1 MIEKKLPL
9 RIGVGAIVLNNENKI
24 FVGKRADNPIDKW
37 QMPQGGVDKGENFIT
52 AMKRELKEETNLD
65 GEVTSIL
72 STCSHYGSI
81 FGDILLIC
89 VVMNVNDFSNMQAA
103 DDAEELSFFDI
114 YDLPELAFYCHNKFI
129 NEYKKIF
136 SKNNNL

>member
-1 MIEKKLPL
+1 MKKLYIL
-9 RIGVGAIVLNNENKI
+9 ILLLSSFLFAQESL
-24 FVGKRADNPIDKW
+24 
-37 QMPQGGVDKGENFIT
+37 GGLPYSFSANV
-52 AMKRELKEETNLD
+52 D

-129 NEYKKIF
+129 NEYKKEF
-136 SKNNNL
+136 SKKNNL